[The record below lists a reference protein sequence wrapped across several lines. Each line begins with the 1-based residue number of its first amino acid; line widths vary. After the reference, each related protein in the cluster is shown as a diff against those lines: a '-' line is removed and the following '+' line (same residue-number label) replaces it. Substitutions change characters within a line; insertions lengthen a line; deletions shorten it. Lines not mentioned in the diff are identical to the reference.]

1 MTVTDTLIEEYLGRL
16 ETAARALP
24 PDRRAELLAE
34 IREHIDTVLAQSA
47 DRDEATVRTVLDRL
61 GSPDEIVHEAGVG
74 LPEASPAREWAAT
87 PEQAPPRARVGALE
101 IAAVILLL
109 IGGVVLPVIGWIVGA
124 VLLWASGRWTLRDKL
139 IGTLV
144 FPGGLAI
151 PAYYLF
157 FWSASSVCSG
167 PADCESTGTSAGAAA
182 TFTLVALVG
191 SLASAAYLLH
201 RARRVG
207 A

>member
-61 GSPDEIVHEAGVG
+61 GSPDEIVQEAGVG
-74 LPEASPAREWAAT
+74 LPKASPAREWAAT
-87 PEQAPPRARVGALE
+87 QAPSRARVGALE

-109 IGGVVLPVIGWIVGA
+109 IGGVVLPVLGWVVGA

-151 PAYYLF
+151 PVYYLF
-157 FWSASSVCSG
+157 FWGASSVCG
-167 PADCESTGTSAGAAA
+167 GMADCESTGTSAGTAM
-182 TFTLVALVG
+182 TFALVALVG